1 MTENQETGL
10 SIQYNTLLEANKDRI
25 SDIAKSVVHN
35 IQQGETDALRAYIAV
50 KKGSEL
56 FKQLEENI
64 KPYAV
69 EKANP
74 PKGGGLE
81 MYSCKIE
88 QTEVGLKY
96 DYAHCEDPEWEAL
109 NDTITRLTAEKKERE
124 KFLQALKKDHTY
136 VDEETGDIVTIH
148 PPVKSGQMSIKTTIK

>member
-1 MTENQETGL
+1 MEENKETGL
-10 SIQYNTLLEANKDRI
+10 SIQYNTLLEANKERI
-25 SDIAKSVVHN
+25 GDIARSVVHN

-74 PKGGGLE
+74 PKGGALE

-88 QTEVGLKY
+88 QAEVGVKY
-96 DYAHCEDPEWEAL
+96 DYAHCEDPEL
-109 NDTITRLTAEKKERE
+109 DKLTDKIDKYTKQRKERE

-136 VDEETGDIVTIH
+136 VDEETGDIITIH